1 MNGSFSLFFLV
12 FFIFE
17 PNTLD
22 NQHNN
27 RNQDILKS
35 EISKKRL
42 RTVEYDLFMKFCYS
56 NQEITRIQ
64 SHQRY
69 QIGFM
74 LMKNINTLEVS
85 GVTDS

>member
-1 MNGSFSLFFLV
+1 MKGCFSLFFLV

-42 RTVEYDLFMKFCYS
+42 KMVGYGLFMDFCDS
-56 NQEITRIQ
+56 NQEITRIP

-74 LMKNINTLEVS
+74 LMKIS
-85 GVTDS
+85 IH